1 MGPFQKPASKDSP
14 HLSPCSNTQLAFR
27 VQDVCSTPPASTC
40 AFVRI
45 PENVPVGGEVLQ
57 VEVHPRRNLSL
68 RPVDKADDA
77 RYFAVRDVN
86 GSAVSIVLSRTLE
99 DLVDSDSPHNVLKF
113 RLVCDYDDGDDT
125 ISSYLSVT
133 VYVEDIN
140 DHAPKFLDAPY
151 HVTVD
156 ELTPT
161 GLTIFRGIHAVDRD
175 KPNTPNS
182 DVQYS
187 IVGGNEA
194 GKFGLESAH
203 RAALVIRKPLDYDT
217 GDKEFTLTLMAS
229 DRGTPP
235 LNSTTEISVSVLDS
249 DDLSPKFTR
258 ELYRTQVTEFYPLT
272 GAKVHKEL
280 VFRPPIEAVD
290 QDLAIDAAVR
300 YDIIAGN
307 ERRLFRLDPRNGS
320 LFLERELD
328 LDAERTLPGN
338 TFSLTVQAAQVDNPL
353 KAAVARVEVELLDLN
368 DNLPEFEVDLYNIS
382 IVENLPNGF
391 SVLQVMA
398 TDKDQGDNAFF
409 TYQLEDPLQAFNI
422 DARTGWLTV
431 RDQGRLDREKQP
443 TLTMSVRAK
452 EKTPSVVRG
461 GPSNSSS
468 VNVTVTLLDAN
479 DNNPSFVPSNLYEFT
494 AYSDAVVGDVIGQVK
509 AVDPDLGRNGMV
521 LYDVQRTG
529 NLSSSALPFA
539 VDAQTGEVTV
549 ADAPL
554 GPGRHA
560 LFVEASDQPANP
572 SERRFSLA
580 VISVDVLKAGRRDGS
595 AGDQVPDFVGAPYEF
610 WVGSNVA
617 IGTSVGQIRVTEAPD
632 SRRTLYDLLH
642 SYHEGVP
649 FAVEERSGT
658 ITVVADMRK
667 FERTLYDFEAVAT
680 DSRDMVLVT
689 NVTIH
694 VVHPEDEVATLFKGT
709 SGTPRRPMEFR
720 VRENLPGALVG
731 QLLAPARNVTGLNVT
746 DSKAA
751 SGAASAA
758 SKLRFVIAN
767 QQDVAERFAIS
778 ADGTLYTQRGLDREE
793 HDSYRLTVIAENA
806 KGLVR
811 GSGVF
816 QVAVQVEDEND
827 NPPAF
832 ERPAYEGR
840 IPEDAQPGTEVAL
853 DAEVRARDADAGS
866 NAQFTLSLYGEGRD
880 VFALDPLSGRLAL
893 RAGQPLDRET
903 KAVYHLRVIAR
914 DKGGLTSEAALTV
927 HVDDVNDNAPRFLR
941 MTLLQ
946 DEGMDVEAD
955 EPEENDI
962 LVVEQ
967 RDARNASFVTPPSR
981 GRGQHLLPVVS
992 VAESVSVGTALVRL
1006 LAEDRDTG
1014 SNAVVTYHLVSEA
1027 QVPVE
1032 AATSDQA
1039 SSHGHFKVS
1048 PSTGEVQVVRTLPAE
1063 TEFHLNVTA
1072 TDGGGLS
1079 DSVVVKIYV
1088 RDVNDHAP
1096 AFVRSWYAFDLA
1108 EGVYT
1113 NHVLGRLE
1121 AVDAD
1126 FGANANISYYI
1137 MQLQSYEDYSTLPF
1151 HINELD
1157 GTLTVDGDI
1166 DHETRDSY
1174 SFQVVAQDHGQA
1186 EERKRSSVDVEIHV
1200 TDINDNPPMFSGYD
1214 RIAQMSDD
1222 EGNAVFVPVYYASV
1236 VENSPAG
1243 IVVTRVFANDS
1254 DFQGNGNGLVLYDIP
1269 RRQDRE
1275 DFFTVDSKEGVVT
1288 TNAKLDFEMQGTHN
1302 VTLVA
1307 RDLGSPSLSATALL
1321 VVSVVDVPETLED
1334 TLGPMFLH
1342 RYYEVEVE
1350 EHCAV
1355 PIALLTLNVTE
1366 PYRAFGLRYS
1376 IVPGKRT
1383 ARGLVPAA
1391 TSSQRRPSSPSPPS
1405 PPSTSTPSSAPPAM
1419 FRVDPRNGTLLL
1431 TESPD
1436 RELRARYEVTVR
1448 VDFNKKGRA
1457 LAHPAHV
1464 VYPIAE
1470 ERLSDLAPNEVKVV
1484 VRVTDVNDNAP
1495 RFTVSGRPIV
1505 AAIPATAHYG
1515 YQIAKLQAK
1524 DPDEGL
1530 NAEVRYQILDR
1541 VDDESHK
1548 FAVDPVTG
1556 QVRSIVSFS
1565 RDAGRVFGFDV
1576 RATDRRGADDGKSA
1590 IANVFVYVL
1599 DEEKQ
1604 LVMLMAARPIDV
1616 ETSMENI
1623 TAILS
1628 NATGMDVRVR
1638 KLQPRLDDSFYS
1650 PATDVYLYAVDPI
1663 MNVIID
1669 MDTLSH
1675 MISTQQAELR
1685 RKLPALRTVDLVGG
1699 GLEVSRAEAHAL
1711 SALEVGVV
1719 VLGCVVF
1726 LGALAAAVCVG
1737 CVRRFRH
1744 RKGFKTKDKDKVF
1757 GAPLTHTLH
1766 HKTGHGVYPGVGTTP
1781 ASFFSLTANT
1791 SLGPMTPG
1799 LPGGLPGPALSSV
1812 GGGGDTT
1819 DTYVEMHSNK
1829 SSNKRRY
1836 PTSQRTRAAR
1846 PHHRHQH
1853 EPTCTRHKRHRHQ
1866 RRPSNAQGVHMVR
1879 SNSNAGF
1886 DVGLGSSGDSGQ
1898 ILFEERDRELG
1909 CCPCGHSPSHSS
1921 AESSNGSYEDSLK
1934 SSRRHGP
1941 CSGGHGGHAT
1951 VSRTRHRQR
1960 EAPQMIGGHGT
1971 PLARRQSERVHM
1983 RPMQS

>member
-1 MGPFQKPASKDSP
+1 MFYPAGEY
-14 HLSPCSNTQLAFR
+14 LR
-27 VQDVCSTPPASTC
+27 
-40 AFVRI
+40 FVRI
-45 PENVPVGGEVLQ
+45 PENVPIGGEVLQ

-86 GSAVSIVLSRTLE
+86 GSMVSIVLSRTLE
-99 DLVDSDSPHNVLKF
+99 DLVDSDTPHNVLKF

-156 ELTPT
+156 ELTPS

-229 DRGTPP
+229 DRGSPP
-235 LNSTTEISVSVLDS
+235 LNSTTKISVSVLDS

-258 ELYRTQVTEFYPLT
+258 ELYRTQVTENYPLT
-272 GAKVHKEL
+272 VLEACSQIRSGKSRDWRGPQGEKVHREL
-280 VFRPPIEAVD
+280 VFRPPIEALD
-290 QDLAIDAAVR
+290 QDVAIDAAVR

-353 KAAVARVEVELLDLN
+353 KAGVARVEVELLDLN

-443 TLTMSVRAK
+443 TLTMRVRAK

-461 GPSNSSS
+461 AGDDDSSSS

-479 DNNPSFVPSNLYEFT
+479 DNNPSFVPSNLYEFM

-539 VDAQTGEVTV
+539 VDAQTGEVSV

-554 GPGRHA
+554 SPGRHA

-595 AGDQVPDFVGAPYEF
+595 QGEQVPDFVGAPYEF

-617 IGTSVGQIRVTEAPD
+617 IGTSVGQIRVTDSPD
-632 SRRTLYDLLH
+632 SRRVLYDLLH

-694 VVHPEDEVATLFKGT
+694 VVHPEDEVATLFKGAN
-709 SGTPRRPMEFR
+709 GAARRPMEFR
-720 VRENLPGALVG
+720 VRENLAGALVG
-731 QLLAPARNVTGLNVT
+731 QLLAPGRNVTGLNVT
-746 DSKAA
+746 DTKAA
-751 SGAASAA
+751 AAPA

-793 HDSYRLTVIAENA
+793 RDSYRLTVIAENA

-816 QVAVQVEDEND
+816 QVAVVVEDEND

-832 ERPAYEGR
+832 DRPAYEGR
-840 IPEDAQPGTEVAL
+840 I
-853 DAEVRARDADAGS
+853 AENAADGA
-866 NAQFTLSLYGEGRD
+866 EGRD
-880 VFALDPLSGRLAL
+880 VFALDATTGKLTL
-893 RAGQPLDRET
+893 RPGQVLDREAR
-903 KAVYHLRVIAR
+903 AVYHLRVIAR

-927 HVDDVNDNAPRFLR
+927 HVDDANDNAPRFTR
-941 MTLLQ
+941 MMLLQ
-946 DEGMDVEAD
+946 DEGLDVEAD

-962 LVVEQ
+962 LVVDPSE
-967 RDARNASFVTPPSR
+967 AKNTSLASATASR
-981 GRGQHLLPVVS
+981 AGRGQHLLPVVS
-992 VAESVSVGTALVRL
+992 VPESVAVGTPLLRL
-1006 LAEDRDTG
+1006 LAEDRDAG
-1014 SNAVVTYHLVSEA
+1014 ENAAITYALVSET
-1027 QVPVE
+1027 QVPAE
-1032 AATSDQA
+1032 ASALATA
-1039 SSHGHFKVS
+1039 SGHGHFRLS
-1048 PSTGEVQVVRTLPAE
+1048 PSTGEVQVTRALPPE
-1063 TEFHLNVTA
+1063 SEFHLNVTA

-1079 DSVVVKIYV
+1079 DSVLVKIYV

-1096 AFVRSWYAFDLA
+1096 AFVRSWYTFDLA

-1137 MQLQSYEDYSTLPF
+1137 MQIQTYDDYSTLPF

-1166 DHETRDSY
+1166 DHEARDSY
-1174 SFQVVAQDHGQA
+1174 SFQVVAQDHGLA
-1186 EERKRSSVDVEIHV
+1186 DERKRSSVDVEIHV
-1200 TDINDNPPMFSGYD
+1200 SDINDNPPMFFGYD
-1214 RIAQMSDD
+1214 RIAQVTDD
-1222 EGNAVFVPVYYASV
+1222 DGNAAFVPVYYASV

-1243 IVVTRVFANDS
+1243 IVVARVFANDS

-1269 RRQDRE
+1269 RRPDRE
-1275 DFFTVDSKEGVVT
+1275 DYFNVDSKDGVVT
-1288 TNAKLDFEMQGTHN
+1288 TSAKLDFETQGTHN

-1334 TLGPMFLH
+1334 SLGPMFLH

-1350 EHCAV
+1350 ENCAV
-1355 PIALLTLNVTE
+1355 PIALLALNVTDA
-1366 PYRAFGLRYS
+1366 YKGFNLRYS
-1376 IVPGKRT
+1376 LVPGKRA
-1383 ARGLVPAA
+1383 ARGLAPAPST
-1391 TSSQRRPSSPSPPS
+1391 TSSQRRASAHGHGPAASS
-1405 PPSTSTPSSAPPAM
+1405 TAAPPAM
-1419 FRVDPRNGTLLL
+1419 FRVDPRNGTLVL

-1436 RELRARYEVTVR
+1436 REVRSRYEVTVR
-1448 VDFNKKGRA
+1448 VDVSKKGRS
-1457 LAHPAHV
+1457 LTSPAHV
-1464 VYPIAE
+1464 VYPVNE
-1470 ERLSDLAPNEVKVV
+1470 DRLTDLAPNEVKVV
-1484 VRVTDVNDNAP
+1484 VRVTDVNDNPP

-1515 YQIAKLQAK
+1515 YQIARLQAK

-1530 NAEVRYQILDR
+1530 NSEVRYQILDR

-1548 FAVDPVTG
+1548 FAVDPLSG
-1556 QVRSIVSFS
+1556 QVRSIASFS

-1604 LVMLMAARPIDV
+1604 LVMLMAARPVDV
-1616 ETSMENI
+1616 ELSMENI
-1623 TAILS
+1623 TSILS

-1638 KLQPRLDDSFYS
+1638 KLQPRIDDSFYS
-1650 PATDVYLYAVDPI
+1650 PATDLYLYAVDPV

-1675 MISTQQAELR
+1675 MLTTQQAELR
-1685 RKLPALRTVDLVGG
+1685 RRLPALRGVDLVGG

-1726 LGALAAAVCVG
+1726 LGALTAAVCVG

-1744 RKGFKTKDKDKVF
+1744 RKGGKAKDKLGF
-1757 GAPLTHTLH
+1757 SHQAPLTLH
-1766 HKTGHGVYPGVGTTP
+1766 HKGPAGMYPGSTP
-1781 ASFFSLTANT
+1781 SFFSLTANT
-1791 SLGPMTPG
+1791 SLV
-1799 LPGGLPGPALSSV
+1799 PGGMGQGMPTHPGPGPALSSV

-1829 SSNKRRY
+1829 SSNCNKRRY
-1836 PTSQRTRAAR
+1836 PTSQRTRASRSASV
-1846 PHHRHQH
+1846 HHRHQH
-1853 EPTCTRHKRHRHQ
+1853 EPTCTRHRRHRHQ
-1866 RRPSNAQGVHMVR
+1866 RRPSNAQGLHMAR

-1886 DVGLGSSGDSGQ
+1886 DVGLGSSADSGQ

-1934 SSRRHGP
+1934 SSRRP
-1941 CSGGHGGHAT
+1941 CGMSHPNTAT

-1960 EAPQMIGGHGT
+1960 EAPQMIGSMGT
-1971 PLARRQSERVHM
+1971 PLARRQSERVIM
-1983 RPMQS
+1983 CPMQS

>member
-1 MGPFQKPASKDSP
+1 MKTPSLLAGLVPALAFLSLV
-14 HLSPCSNTQLAFR
+14 HLSVGCMFY
-27 VQDVCSTPPASTC
+27 PAGEYLR
-40 AFVRI
+40 FVRI

-99 DLVDSDSPHNVLKF
+99 DLVDSDTQRQRK
-113 RLVCDYDDGDDT
+113 C
-125 ISSYLSVT
+125 SS
-133 VYVEDIN
+133 
-140 DHAPKFLDAPY
+140 
-151 HVTVD
+151 
-156 ELTPT
+156 
-161 GLTIFRGIHAVDRD
+161 LTIFRGIHAVDRD

-187 IVGGNEA
+187 IVAGNEA

-217 GDKEFTLTLMAS
+217 GDKEFVLTLMAS

-272 GAKVHKEL
+272 GGKVHKEL
-280 VFRPPIEAVD
+280 VFRPAIEAVD
-290 QDLAIDAAVR
+290 QDVAIDAAVR

-328 LDAERTLPGN
+328 LDAERTLAGN

-353 KAAVARVEVELLDLN
+353 KAGVARVEVELLDLN

-409 TYQLEDPLQAFNI
+409 TYLLEDPLQAFNI

-443 TLTMSVRAK
+443 TLTMRVRAK

-461 GPSNSSS
+461 ATDSSSS

-494 AYSDAVVGDVIGQVK
+494 AYTDAAVGDVIGQVK
-509 AVDPDLGRNGMV
+509 AMDPDLGRNGMV

-539 VDAQTGEVTV
+539 VDAQTGEVSV

-554 GPGRHA
+554 VPGRHA

-580 VISVDVLKAGRRDGS
+580 VVSVDVLKASRRDGQGEP
-595 AGDQVPDFVGAPYEF
+595 GDQVPDFVGAPYEF

-617 IGTSVGQIRVTEAPD
+617 IGASVGQIRVTETPN
-632 SRRTLYDLLH
+632 RVLYDLLH

-694 VVHPEDEVATLFKGT
+694 VVHAEDEVATLFKS
-709 SGTPRRPMEFR
+709 SGSTPRRPMEFH
-720 VRENLPGALVG
+720 VRENLAGALVG
-731 QLLAPARNVTGLNVT
+731 QLLSPGRNVTGLNVT
-746 DSKAA
+746 SVADNIADKA
-751 SGAASAA
+751 AA

-793 HDSYRLTVIAENA
+793 HSSYRLTVIAENA

-816 QVAVQVEDEND
+816 QVVVVVEDEND

-840 IPEDAQPGTEVAL
+840 IPENAAAGTEVAL
-853 DAEVRARDADAGS
+853 DAEVHAKDADTGS

-880 VFALDPLSGRLAL
+880 VFALDATTGRVVL
-893 RAGQPLDRET
+893 RAGQVLDREA

-927 HVDDVNDNAPRFLR
+927 HVDDVNDNAPRFAR

-946 DEGMDVEAD
+946 DEEQGMDVEAD
-955 EPEENDI
+955 DPEENDI
-962 LVVEQ
+962 LVVDQHE
-967 RDARNASFVTPPSR
+967 ARNATFTPPPSR

-992 VAESVSVGTALVRL
+992 VAESIATGTALLRL

-1027 QVPVE
+1027 QVPAEPGE
-1032 AATSDQA
+1032 ASPQQ
-1039 SSHGHFKVS
+1039 SQQSHGHFRVL
-1048 PSTGEVQVVRTLPAE
+1048 PATGDVVVVRTLPAE

-1088 RDVNDHAP
+1088 KDVNDHAP
-1096 AFVRSWYAFDLA
+1096 AFVRAWYTFDLA

-1137 MQLQSYEDYSTLPF
+1137 MQTYEDYAALPF
-1151 HINELD
+1151 HIGELD
-1157 GTLTVDGDI
+1157 GTLTVEGDI
-1166 DHETRDSY
+1166 DHEARLSY
-1174 SFQVVAQDHGQA
+1174 SFQVVAQDHGPA
-1186 EERKRSSVDVEIHV
+1186 EDRKRSTVDVEIHV
-1200 TDINDNPPMFSGYD
+1200 TDINDNPPVFYNYD
-1214 RIAQMSDD
+1214 RIAQMTD
-1222 EGNAVFVPVYYASV
+1222 EEGGTVFVPVYYASV

-1243 IVVTRVFANDS
+1243 LAVARVFANDS

-1269 RRQDRE
+1269 RRADRE
-1275 DFFTVDSKEGVVT
+1275 DFFSVDSKEGVVT
-1288 TNAKLDFEMQGTHN
+1288 TSAKLDFETQGTHN

-1350 EHCAV
+1350 ENCAV
-1355 PIALLTLNVTE
+1355 PIVLLTLNVTE
-1366 PYRAFGLRYS
+1366 PYRGFNLKYS
-1376 IVPGKRT
+1376 IVPGKRS
-1383 ARGLVPAA
+1383 ARGLAPSAPTAA
-1391 TSSQRRPSSPSPPS
+1391 TATQRRVPPTAASVAASAAAAAPPPS
-1405 PPSTSTPSSAPPAM
+1405 M
-1419 FRVDPRNGTLLL
+1419 FRVDPRNGTLVL

-1436 RELRARYEVTVR
+1436 REVRGRYEVTVR
-1448 VDFNKKGRA
+1448 VDMSKKGRA
-1457 LAHPAHV
+1457 LTPPAHV
-1464 VYPIAE
+1464 VYPVAE
-1470 ERLSDLAPNEVKVV
+1470 ERLTDLAHNEVKVV
-1484 VRVTDVNDNAP
+1484 VRVTDLNDNPP
-1495 RFTVSGRPIV
+1495 RFTGSGRPIV

-1530 NAEVRYQILDR
+1530 NADVRYQILDR

-1616 ETSMENI
+1616 EMSMENI
-1623 TAILS
+1623 TSILS

-1638 KLQPRLDDSFYS
+1638 KLQPRIDDSFYS
-1650 PATDVYLYAVDPI
+1650 PATDMYLYAVDPV

-1669 MDTLSH
+1669 MDTLSS
-1675 MISTQQAELR
+1675 MLTAQQAELR
-1685 RKLPALRTVDLVGG
+1685 RKLPALRGMDLVGG

-1744 RKGFKTKDKDKVF
+1744 RKGFKGGKDKMGF
-1757 GAPLTHTLH
+1757 SHAAPLTHTLH
-1766 HKTGHGVYPGVGTTP
+1766 HKGPLYPNTTP

-1791 SLGPMTPG
+1791 SLGGPQGLPPG
-1799 LPGGLPGPALSSV
+1799 LAHPGPALSSV
-1812 GGGGDTT
+1812 GGGDTT

-1829 SSNKRRY
+1829 SSNCNKRRY
-1836 PTSQRTRAAR
+1836 PTNRLRTRQQ
-1846 PHHRHQH
+1846 HHRHQH

-1866 RRPSNAQGVHMVR
+1866 RRPSNAQGMHMVR

-1886 DVGLGSSGDSGQ
+1886 DMGVGSDSGQ
-1898 ILFEERDRELG
+1898 VLFDERDRELG

-1934 SSRRHGP
+1934 SSRRA
-1941 CSGGHGGHAT
+1941 CERGHPHAHGHAHGHLYQT
-1951 VSRTRHRQR
+1951 
-1960 EAPQMIGGHGT
+1960 APTEQKVFRINDTQDLNLPASG
-1971 PLARRQSERVHM
+1971 
-1983 RPMQS
+1983 